1 MDKQQPPPN
10 LPGTNASPATPTTTT
25 PTPAPSATAGSAPL
39 DVLILAAGLGTRMHS
54 RTAKV
59 LHQLGGRPLI
69 AHVCHTAAALVKEGR
84 PVHIVVGHQ
93 AEEVRAAVIEELG
106 EGGAIFIT
114 QTEQRGT
121 GDAVMAAH
129 AALAEANST
138 LLVLS
143 GDVPLMHHETLGA
156 LVHQHRTHRGRGAAC
171 SVLTVKLEDPTGYGR
186 IVRNADGRFERIVEQ
201 KDATPEERQIK
212 EINSGIYCFE
222 TRVLFG
228 ALARVQPANAQGEYY
243 LTDVPGILRA
253 DGEDVSIFT
262 HTDAREVSGIN
273 TRVELAEFER
283 LLRLRTLRRLMLDS
297 GVTIIDPAHTYVSP
311 EAQIG
316 HDTIIYPGVA
326 IEGRTHIGEG
336 CEIRSG
342 TRISN
347 SRVGSGVRIKDHSVI
362 VDSDIA
368 DNCSVGPFAHLRMNA
383 QLEEQSAVGN
393 FVEMKKSR
401 LGRKSKAM
409 HLTYLGD
416 AEVGARTNIGAGTV
430 TCNYDGVNKNP
441 TVIEQDVK
449 IGSDTMLVAPVT
461 VGARSVTGAGSVV
474 TRDVPP
480 DTLVAGVPAA
490 FKKNLRP
497 AAAAP
502 PAGDAPERAE
512 EETTKAVTGDK

>member
-1 MDKQQPPPN
+1 MDKQQQPPQNPQ
-10 LPGTNASPATPTTTT
+10 GTQTPTTATT
-25 PTPAPSATAGSAPL
+25 TTGASNVTASSPPNAPL

-59 LHQLGGRPLI
+59 LHQLGGRPLV

-84 PVHIVVGHQ
+84 PLHIVVGHQ
-93 AEEVRAAVIEELG
+93 AEEVKAAVTAELG
-106 EGGAIFIT
+106 ANGANFVL

-121 GDAVMAAH
+121 GDAVMAARD
-129 AALAEANST
+129 ALAEANST

-143 GDVPLMHHETLGA
+143 GDVPLINHETLGA
-156 LVHQHRTHRGRGAAC
+156 LIHQHRTHRGRGAAC
-171 SVLTVKLEDPTGYGR
+171 TLLTVKLEDPTGYGR
-186 IVRNADGRFERIVEQ
+186 IVRDADGRFERIVEQ

-212 EINSGIYCFE
+212 EINAGIYCFE
-222 TRVLFG
+222 TRVLFP

-243 LTDVPGILRA
+243 LTDAPGILRA

-297 GVTIIDPAHTYVSP
+297 GVTIIDPSHTYISP

-316 HDTIIYPGVA
+316 HDTIIYPGVN
-326 IEGRTHIGEG
+326 IEGRTQVGAG

-342 TRISN
+342 VRISN
-347 SRVGSGVRIKDHSVI
+347 SRIGSGVHVKDHSVI
-362 VDSDIA
+362 VDSEVA

-383 QLEEQSAVGN
+383 QLEEQSTVGN
-393 FVEMKKSR
+393 FVEVKKSR
-401 LGRKSKAM
+401 LGRRAKAM

-416 AEVGARTNIGAGTV
+416 ATVGDRTNIGAGTI
-430 TCNYDGVNKNP
+430 TCNYDGTHKHP

-449 IGSDTMLVAPVT
+449 IGSDTMLVAPVK

-490 FKKNLRP
+490 PKKDLRAASP
-497 AAAAP
+497 AA
-502 PAGDAPERAE
+502 DAPEQTE
-512 EETTKAVTGDK
+512 ELKAVTSDK